1 MLVTFQNKLHE
12 TTGRTIYT
20 RATLHFLCIF
30 LCSSHTFNQSHS
42 LMEADYA
49 HKFPG
54 RSLCTTTES
63 ETGLFLQQA
72 RKTPFYITFIISF

>member
-30 LCSSHTFNQSHS
+30 FCSSCTFDQPHS
-42 LMEADYA
+42 LMEADCA
-49 HKFPG
+49 HRFNVLG
-54 RSLCTTTES
+54 IFGDVS
-63 ETGLFLQQA
+63 
-72 RKTPFYITFIISF
+72 IS